1 MDLLKEKGVSL
12 HPFLFYYFLN
22 HLLKRGEIMYQK
34 KLIFLDVD
42 GVLNPNTNIHMRK
55 QKGEPT
61 VSHLIKLPGDKIY
74 RLKRIVDSTG
84 AEIILSSSWRIGFN
98 RATTTPSPAV
108 VNLNNQ
114 LSKYGISITDWTPLH
129 SDRNRG
135 NEILHYLTLFIKN
148 NKYKPKYIIID
159 DDIGDLL
166 YLHKGHI
173 VHTNTTLGLQDEHV
187 NIAIN
192 LLNN

>member
-1 MDLLKEKGVSL
+1 MIK
-12 HPFLFYYFLN
+12 
-22 HLLKRGEIMYQK
+22 K

-42 GVLNPNTNIHMRK
+42 GVLNPNTNIRMRK
-55 QKGEPT
+55 EKGEPT

-74 RLKRIVDSTG
+74 RLKKIIMATG

-98 RATTTPSPAV
+98 RSTMTPSPAV
-108 VNLNNQ
+108 INLNNQ
-114 LSKYGISITDWTPLH
+114 LNRYGINISDWTPLH
-129 SDRNRG
+129 YDRNRG
-135 NEILHYLTLFIKN
+135 DEILHYLNLFIRD

-159 DDIGDLL
+159 DDIQDLL
-166 YLHKGHI
+166 SLHRGHI
-173 VHTNTTLGLQDEHV
+173 IHTNTTLGLQDEHV

>member
-1 MDLLKEKGVSL
+1 MI
-12 HPFLFYYFLN
+12 
-22 HLLKRGEIMYQK
+22 RR

-42 GVLNPNTNIHMRK
+42 GVLNPTTNLIKRK
-55 QKGEPT
+55 EKGEPT

-74 RLKRIVDSTG
+74 RLKKIVNATN

-98 RATTTPSPAV
+98 RATMTPSPAV
-108 VNLNNQ
+108 INLDRQ
-114 LSKYGISITDWTPLH
+114 LTAYGINISDWTPLH
-129 SDRNRG
+129 YDRNRG
-135 NEILHYLTLFIKN
+135 NEILHYLTVFIKN

-159 DDIGDLL
+159 DDIQDIIDL
-166 YLHKGHI
+166 HRGHI
-173 VHTNTTLGLQDEHV
+173 IHTNTMLGLQDEHV